1 MRFTFIALGFSLL
14 ALVTLTAAADVSGN
28 WRFVLDTPGGP
39 REQSANFM
47 LTGEQVSGKWNGTDV
62 KGTFKEGKLDLR
74 FLFSSPEAG
83 VSADFII
90 KGTIKDGE
98 LTGEWRFS
106 EWSGTFT
113 ATRVTPGQ

>member
-1 MRFTFIALGFSLL
+1 
-14 ALVTLTAAADVSGN
+14 
-28 WRFVLDTPGGP
+28 
-39 REQSANFM
+39 M
-47 LTGEQVSGKWNGTDV
+47 LSGEQVSGKWDGTDV

-74 FLFSSPEAG
+74 FPFSSPEAA

-90 KGTIKDGE
+90 KGTMKDGE

-113 ATRVTPGQ
+113 ATRVRSGQ